1 MAKNTVMVVD
11 DSRIT
16 RAMIKNILDESSFLV
31 CAEAQTC
38 AQAVEQF
45 SQTRPKLVTMDM
57 NLPDADGIECSRR
70 LKEIDP
76 QVRIVMISAMKDA
89 KLMIQGREAGI
100 SSFLQKPL
108 KENDLVNTLRML
120 SVDKDEQ
127 EQAFFDTYV
136 KSFEKAIRK
145 TLFGMLGVHSEI
157 TSRVDDEKFLD
168 INGVAVILGL
178 TGNPMGRIIIYM
190 DKDTMYKFARAM
202 LGIREADELEED
214 EAGDAVEEAANILSG
229 RGVSAINDILRD
241 REMRVTPPGT
251 ICGNNIRIA
260 NPKLISFE
268 IKATTSLGDV
278 YMNLGFAG
286 GI

>member
-1 MAKNTVMVVD
+1 
-11 DSRIT
+11 
-16 RAMIKNILDESSFLV
+16 
-31 CAEAQTC
+31 
-38 AQAVEQF
+38 
-45 SQTRPKLVTMDM
+45 
-57 NLPDADGIECSRR
+57 
-70 LKEIDP
+70 
-76 QVRIVMISAMKDA
+76 
-89 KLMIQGREAGI
+89 
-100 SSFLQKPL
+100 
-108 KENDLVNTLRML
+108 
-120 SVDKDEQ
+120 
-127 EQAFFDTYV
+127 
-136 KSFEKAIRK
+136 
-145 TLFGMLGVHSEI
+145 
-157 TSRVDDEKFLD
+157 
-168 INGVAVILGL
+168 
-178 TGNPMGRIIIYM
+178 
-190 DKDTMYKFARAM
+190 MYKFARAM